1 LRNISYFTSSPKYFE
16 QDFINNEVFMSE
28 EELQTEELQ
37 TTEED
42 TRERFIPIGKQEIV
56 ADLLAAPHWSA
67 EEQQQFGEFCKIF
80 AALYH
85 YKFHSHLEKI
95 KRCYTPFNPDMD
107 IVTQHKCS
115 DEEKQEYHQTFLNEM
130 RKLLNNANYEELTVD
145 DINNAINADP
155 YYGVKVSV
163 DLEDFADMIT
173 YYRGAS
179 TKVEYKRTW
188 TSLFLSKKRF
198 EIPIYKRI
206 FFLLKFKTE
215 DERVEDILR
224 RQKEEWEKAQKEESE
239 KAQKEESEKTGET
252 GEVENQDALSKA
264 QNLENAEKEVWDED
278 KQRKWEKK
286 ARKKIQKSR
295 RNLPDGLSEEDVFIK
310 LFKNIPRTDLEMLFP
325 NQNVQLKMFDKIKL
339 AITGGGG
346 TIGGLWSTISKVA
359 VAANP
364 IMLIIAFGSLIGII
378 FRQIMNIFMQR
389 NKYMM
394 ELSRNLYFHN
404 LDNNA
409 GVINYLIDMA
419 EEEESKEAVLA
430 YYFLHTQHDKDYTK
444 DELDREIENYIQE
457 KYGVAIDFE
466 VEDGLRKLRKEGIL
480 IEKEEGILKVLDLHQ
495 TCACLD
501 KQWDAFFNPDEE

>member
-1 LRNISYFTSSPKYFE
+1 
-16 QDFINNEVFMSE
+16 MSE
-28 EELQTEELQ
+28 EKLQ

-42 TRERFIPIGKQEIV
+42 TRERFIPISKQEIF

-67 EEQQQFGEFCKIF
+67 EEQQQFGDFCQIF
-80 AALYH
+80 SALYH
-85 YKFHSHLEKI
+85 YKFHSHLEEI
-95 KRCYTPFNPDMD
+95 KRCYTPFNPDTD
-107 IVTQHKCS
+107 IVTQHKYS

-130 RKLLNNANYEELTVD
+130 RQLLNNANYEELTVD
-145 DINNAINADP
+145 DINNAINAVP

-163 DLEDFADMIT
+163 DLDDFAEMIT

-179 TKVEYKRTW
+179 MKVEYKRTW
-188 TSLFLSKKRF
+188 KSLFLSKKRI

-224 RQKEEWEKAQKEESE
+224 KQKEEWEKAQKEES
-239 KAQKEESEKTGET
+239 AQSLDEDKTDS
-252 GEVENQDALSKA
+252 VKNQDVLSKA
-264 QNLENAEKEVWDED
+264 QHLENAEKEVWDEA
-278 KQRKWEKK
+278 KQRKLEKK
-286 ARKKIQKSR
+286 ARKKVQKSR
-295 RNLPDGLSEEDVFIK
+295 RNLPDDISEEDVFIK

-346 TIGGLWSTISKVA
+346 TIGGIWSTISKFA
-359 VAANP
+359 AAANP
-364 IMLIIAFGSLIGII
+364 IMLITAIGGLIGII

-394 ELSRNLYFHN
+394 VLSRNLYFHN

-419 EEEESKEAVLA
+419 EEEEGKEAILA
-430 YYFLHTQHDKDYTK
+430 YYFLHTQHDKNYTQEK
-444 DELDREIENYIQE
+444 LDSEIENYIQE

-466 VEDGLRKLRKEGIL
+466 VEDGLRKLRNEGIL
-480 IEKEEGILKVLDLHQ
+480 IEKEGGFLKVLDLHQ

-501 KQWDAFFNPDEE
+501 KQWDAFFNPDEEQ